1 MFRYVEPSRRHRR
14 GTARTDAR
22 FREANEKIQAVAAEY
37 GVDCPI
43 PFICECIDPGCH
55 RIMRMSLD
63 EYAEVRSHPRQFL
76 NAPGH
81 QAAAAG
87 DIDVI
92 AELAGYVIVESRS
105 AV

>member
-1 MFRYVEPSRRHRR
+1 
-14 GTARTDAR
+14 
-22 FREANEKIQAVAAEY
+22 
-37 GVDCPI
+37 
-43 PFICECIDPGCH
+43 
-55 RIMRMSLD
+55 MRMSLD